1 MQVQMQVQVQ
11 VGMGA
16 MHGASF
22 AGRLPHPR
30 YDVRLVCAPVG
41 ALHVVHHAV
50 GFQAVQ
56 QPPFLEIDGRGQSPI
71 V

>member
-1 MQVQMQVQVQ
+1 
-11 VGMGA
+11 

-30 YDVRLVCAPVG
+30 YDVRLVCVPVG
-41 ALHVVHHAV
+41 ALHVAHHAV
-50 GFQAVQ
+50 GFQVVR